1 MVIFSLARCREM
13 ARAYRIITVIEDAV
27 IMVNTACPVL
37 HIPTETMRLKKQS
50 LGHSGFGWEAR
61 SVEGFTLVEVLTAVA
76 LLALFSSGALW
87 TLTQANRYAAL
98 SRLYTGAQ
106 LAAQSQIDLIMSKG
120 PFNPQNL
127 ADDGSAAPQIP
138 AELALGT
145 HAPETVTIYSEPNG
159 QTVTATRVTTVA
171 TDNPAKV
178 VSGRTLNIYYATVT
192 VTFVYPPSPA
202 GVTPPVSAQHSV
214 QLNAMRASD
223 AEGG

>member
-1 MVIFSLARCREM
+1 M
-13 ARAYRIITVIEDAV
+13 AV
-27 IMVNTACPVL
+27 
-37 HIPTETMRLKKQS
+37 S
-50 LGHSGFGWEAR
+50 
-61 SVEGFTLVEVLTAVA
+61 

-87 TLTQANRYAAL
+87 TLTQINRYAAL

-106 LAAQSQIDLIMSKG
+106 LAAQNQVDLIMSRG

-127 ADDGSAAPQIP
+127 AADGSAAPQIP

-145 HAPETVTIYSEPNG
+145 HTAETVTIYSEPSG
-159 QTVTATRVTTVA
+159 QTVTAQRVTTVA

-178 VSGRTLNIYYATVT
+178 VSGRTLNIYYATVV
-192 VTFVYPPSPA
+192 VTFNYPPSPA
-202 GVTPPVSAQHSV
+202 GVTPPASAQHQV

>member
-1 MVIFSLARCREM
+1 M
-13 ARAYRIITVIEDAV
+13 AV
-27 IMVNTACPVL
+27 
-37 HIPTETMRLKKQS
+37 S
-50 LGHSGFGWEAR
+50 
-61 SVEGFTLVEVLTAVA
+61 
-76 LLALFSSGALW
+76 LLALFASGALW

-106 LAAQSQIDLIMSKG
+106 LAAQNQVDLIMSKG

-127 ADDGSAAPQIP
+127 ADDGTAAPQIP

-159 QTVTATRVTTVA
+159 QTVTAQRVTTVF
-171 TDNPAKV
+171 TDNPPKV
-178 VSGRTLNIYYATVT
+178 VSGRTLNIYYATVV
-192 VTFVYPPSPA
+192 VTFYYPPSPA
-202 GVTPPVSAQHSV
+202 GVTPPASTQHQV